1 MGNEQ
6 GTPLVPASRD
16 ALISII
22 DDDQSVREALQD
34 LIDSLGFRVHAF
46 PSAIEFLASPDI
58 RTTSCMI
65 ADVHMPHMSGVEL
78 YRRVTELG
86 HAIPTILITA
96 YPNDSVRDRAL
107 AAGVICYL
115 TKPFDDN
122 ALIGCVQ
129 SALQNAKPGADA

>member
-6 GTPLVPASRD
+6 ATAQAPASRD

-34 LIDSLGFRVHAF
+34 LIDSLGFKVHAF
-46 PSAIEFLASPDI
+46 PSAIEFLASADI
-58 RTTSCMI
+58 RATSCMI
-65 ADVHMPHMSGVEL
+65 ADVHMPHMSGIEL
-78 YRRVTELG
+78 FRRLTELG
-86 HAIPTILITA
+86 HPIPTILITA

-107 AAGVICYL
+107 ADGVIGYL

-122 ALIGCVQ
+122 ALIGCVE
-129 SALQNAKPGADA
+129 SALRSPKPGADA